1 MLKKIGILVLL
12 STLITGC
19 SASPQFLRGHY
30 YMTGD
35 SNCRYSRALTDTSIE
50 CYNSDDELTGYRD
63 AMTNQQLEMYRHN
76 EQMKQQRSIALQ
88 QQYDQRYERR
98 PERMRDDLREQRERI
113 QKSLGMW

>member
-1 MLKKIGILVLL
+1 MQLTGRGHAMLKKIGILVLL

-63 AMTNQQLEMYRHN
+63 AMTNQQLEMYRHK
-76 EQMKQQRSIALQ
+76 EQM
-88 QQYDQRYERR
+88 
-98 PERMRDDLREQRERI
+98 EQRK
-113 QKSLGMW
+113 QSQNKSTYCMPMAMGGLYCF